1 MSRERNLTPS
11 VLGRGS
17 VDASD
22 IIEIHQLLGLYGH
35 LVDAKE
41 WDRFAEVFEADAVLD
56 YTGVRAPRV
65 FSGLEE
71 IRQYFR
77 DANHPSAHH
86 VTNIV
91 VSEVAGEVR
100 VKSKFL
106 APYTRATHDPLR
118 WFGGDYDDVVVR
130 TPAGWR
136 FRRRVCTGRWQF
148 TPGEQEELPEHR
160 RTW

>member
-11 VLGRGS
+11 LVGRGS

-35 LVDAKE
+35 VVDAKD
-41 WDRFAEVFEADAVLD
+41 WDRFTELFEADAVLD

-65 FSGLEE
+65 FHGLSE
-71 IRQYFR
+71 IAGYFR
-77 DANHPSAHH
+77 DAHHPSAHY

-91 VSEVAGEVR
+91 VFQDGGEVR
-100 VKSKFL
+100 VKSKFF
-106 APYTRATHDPLR
+106 APYTRTAHDPRR

-130 TPAGWR
+130 TPEGWR
-136 FRRRVCTGRWQF
+136 FRRRVCAGRWQF